1 MLTTV
6 LQNGIWVTETSRSL
20 NYWQPAPRWKLLPGL
35 ANPGKPAMSP
45 HTEEKPA
52 PVTLI
57 IQRKERKERGPLK
70 SAPILKECSLYL
82 QVHNVHAQC

>member
-35 ANPGKPAMSP
+35 ANPGKPAMNP

-57 IQRKERKERGPLK
+57 TQRKERKERGGGGGSP
-70 SAPILKECSLYL
+70 
-82 QVHNVHAQC
+82 